1 MVELLTLVGG
11 ITFAKLIMIHNIII
25 SVFLLLMG
33 GVSFVSATPS
43 VMVILARYKE
53 SLHHLRWL
61 QHVPHVIYNR
71 HLESASDTDV
81 LNLVHQ
87 PINVGREGWIYADH
101 IVRNYHNL
109 SDINIF
115 SQAVHNVVI
124 SDEGFHEE
132 VELLVRGGKS
142 LKQRN
147 GFAYFG
153 NMCLKVRSH
162 MGDIDMVKN
171 KFNISDSATP
181 RTAAGMREIIS
192 KIIDKKDLPADPER
206 LRFTPTAVFAVTRA
220 AIHSNPID
228 YYVRLRD
235 FVLGDGDKDNT
246 HGEGMYS

>member
-1 MVELLTLVGG
+1 MLR
-11 ITFAKLIMIHNIII
+11 KLKLHIF
-25 SVFLLLMG
+25 FLG
-33 GVSFVSATPS
+33 VVGVSVISATSS
-43 VMVILARYKE
+43 VMVIIARYKE
-53 SLHHLRWL
+53 SLDHLRWL
-61 QHVPHVIYNR
+61 QHIPHVIYNR
-71 HLESASDTDV
+71 HLESAWNTDI
-81 LNLVHQ
+81 LHLVYQ
-87 PINVGREGWIYADH
+87 PINVGREAWIYADH

-115 SQAVHNVVI
+115 TQADNNPHVI
-124 SDEGFHEE
+124 SNEQFRHE
-132 VELLVRGGKS
+132 VELLVRGEKS
-142 LKQRN
+142 LKQSD
-147 GFAYFG
+147 GFAYFA

-192 KIIDKKDLPADPER
+192 KIIDKKNLPADPER

-235 FVLGDGDKDNT
+235 FVLGDGDKDNI